1 MAGIEEKI
9 TALETKLKQAKAQ
22 RQQIEARKRVAE
34 AKTKRTED
42 TRRKILAGALVLEM
56 MEGDDATKQ
65 RFLDR
70 LGKYL
75 TRTDD
80 RALFNLSPL
89 TDAQI
94 KAPEPTKSEVPQQKV
109 SGNY

>member
-1 MAGIEEKI
+1 MVVLQERIKA
-9 TALETKLKQAKAQ
+9 AETKLKQLKAHAQ
-22 RQQIEARKRVAE
+22 KIEARKRAAE

-80 RALFNLSPL
+80 RALFNILPL
-89 TDAQI
+89 TPAPA
-94 KAPEPTKSEVPQQKV
+94 KPEPQPQGK
-109 SGNY
+109 